1 MKDKL
6 TFELDKKEVE
16 NQIVVAL
23 RNQIKS
29 YATSIG
35 LATFDLSKY
44 VKENKELQKLIV
56 EEIKKKLHD
65 NKFMRELIIGII
77 QSEDLRTKK

>member
-29 YATSIG
+29 YATTIG

-44 VKENKELQKLIV
+44 VKENKELQKLIKD
-56 EEIKKKLHD
+56 EIEKKLHD
-65 NKFMRELIIGII
+65 NEFMRGLIKEVLK
-77 QSEDLRTKK
+77 Q